1 MKLQMIFLLMFGVL
15 IVSSCTKEDPCTD
28 CLGTFRCEING
39 EKWTPNCEGGGIVSG
54 WCKDVT
60 CEYTEKYH
68 SLNLRVVNEDNNDR
82 LRFSGRD
89 VHLGINQV
97 FFINREYIDYTRGNC
112 GGYDLIQELP
122 NYIEMTA
129 LDTINF
135 TIEGTFAF
143 SVLGTCDGDTLHITD
158 GYFHLAYR
166 F

>member
-1 MKLQMIFLLMFGVL
+1 MIFLLMFGVL

-54 WCKDVT
+54 WCKDID
-60 CEYTEKYH
+60 CQYYKK
-68 SLNLRVVNEDNNDR
+68 SRALDIRAVNEEDASRIFFAVRNTMIGLNDVDY
-82 LRFSGRD
+82 SS
-89 VHLGINQV
+89 
-97 FFINREYIDYTRGNC
+97 REYIDYTRGNC

-122 NYIEMTA
+122 NYIELKA
-129 LDTINF
+129 LDTVNY
-135 TIEGTFAF
+135 TVEGTFAF